1 MDKLAIY
8 LEIVP
13 LPVLV
18 IGAIAA
24 CIVFV
29 MLPANSRPFI
39 LIWIMPI
46 WLFLSKCIDLGAIQ
60 AMTKLSSGLLL
71 LMIAV
76 AAWLRPGEKRL
87 VPGIV
92 WLYPAAGVWMMV
104 CVAGTSNN
112 MDMLLIR
119 GQGIVMALAAIS
131 LVGSLRD
138 LEDLARL
145 MRAMAVGTTLALIVP
160 FSALAIQGSAAFIP
174 GLHRFEPWGASPN
187 LIGITFVI
195 SGAMLLY
202 LIMTTKVQL
211 YRLFFMGGFAA
222 NCGFILLAGSRMSF
236 MALGVVSVLMLFPL
250 VKRPGILIVGGIVG
264 AILIPIITSFEEG
277 AGARITELHSS
288 GRVGIWWEYMHV
300 FVGRPLGLFGTSGHD
315 GLMDEIIGAHAH
327 NAWVD
332 MLYVGGGPLFIMMLI
347 PAILAAKS
355 ILRTWRARKLFEYA
369 EDQMTIHTS
378 ASIMVAMFLQTMTN
392 QTLYY
397 PTFTWAFLGMV
408 FFMFF
413 ISFREDLGRIE
424 AEAWEGTEAWEYD
437 QGSEWDEA
445 SIATSRNTS

>member
-60 AMTKLSSGLLL
+60 AMTKLSSGILL

-76 AAWLRPGEKRL
+76 AAWLRPGEKRYM
-87 VPGIV
+87 PGLV
-92 WLYPAAGVWMMV
+92 WLYPIAGVWMMV

-119 GQGIVMALAAIS
+119 AQGIVMALAAIS

-145 MRAMAVGTTLALIVP
+145 MRAMAVGTTITLIVP
-160 FSALAIQGSAAFIP
+160 FSALAIQGSGAFIP

-187 LIGITFVI
+187 IIGISFVI

-202 LIMTTKVQL
+202 LLMTTKVQL
-211 YRLFFMGGFAA
+211 YRLICMSGFAA
-222 NCGFILLAGSRMSF
+222 SCGFILLTGSRMSF
-236 MALGVVSVLMLFPL
+236 MSLGIVSVLMLFPL
-250 VKRPGILIVGGIVG
+250 VKRPGILIAGGIVV
-264 AILIPIITSFEEG
+264 AILIPIIASVEEG
-277 AGARITELHSS
+277 AGARLTELHSS
-288 GRVGIWWEYMHV
+288 GRVDIWWDYLHTLV
-300 FVGRPLGLFGTSGHD
+300 DRPLGLFGTSGHD
-315 GLMDEIIGAHAH
+315 GLMDEIIGNHAH
-327 NAWVD
+327 NAWID
-332 MLYVGGGPLFIMMLI
+332 MLYVGGGPLFIMMLV

-355 ILRTWRARKLFEYA
+355 ILRTWRARKLFVYA
-369 EDQMTIHTS
+369 EDQMTIHTT
-378 ASIMVAMFLQTMTN
+378 ASIMVAMFLQSMTN

-397 PTFTWAFLGMV
+397 PTYTWAFLGMI

-413 ISFREDLGRIE
+413 ISFREDLARVE
-424 AEAWEGTEAWEYD
+424 AEAWEATEVWEYD
-437 QGSEWDEA
+437 QTGEWDEA

>member
-1 MDKLAIY
+1 VDKLAIY

-13 LPVLV
+13 LPVLA

-24 CIVFV
+24 CIVFA

-46 WLFLSKCIDLGAIQ
+46 WLFLSKCVDLGAIQ

-76 AAWLRPGEKRL
+76 AAWLRPGEKRY

-92 WLYPAAGVWMMV
+92 WIYPAAGVWMMV

-112 MDMLLIR
+112 LDMLLIR

-138 LEDLARL
+138 LEDLARF
-145 MRAMAVGTTLALIVP
+145 MRAMAVGTTLALVVP
-160 FSALAIQGSAAFIP
+160 ISSLAIQGSAAFIP
-174 GLHRFEPWGASPN
+174 GLHRLEPWGASPN
-187 LIGITFVI
+187 LIGVSFVI

-202 LIMTTKVQL
+202 LMMTTKVQL
-211 YRLFFMGGFAA
+211 YRLICMGGFAVS
-222 NCGFILLAGSRMSF
+222 CGLILLTGSRMSF
-236 MALGVVSVLMLFPL
+236 MALGTVSVLMLFPL
-250 VKRPGILIVGGIVG
+250 VKRPGILIAGGIVG

-288 GRVGIWWEYMHV
+288 GRFGIWWEYMHV
-300 FVGRPLGLFGTSGHD
+300 FVSRPLGLFGTSGHD
-315 GLMDEIIGAHAH
+315 GLMDEIVGDHAH

-332 MLYVGGGPLFIMMLI
+332 MLYVGGGPLFIMMLV

-355 ILRTWRARKLFEYA
+355 ILRTWRARKLFVYA
-369 EDQMTIHTS
+369 EDQMTIHTT
-378 ASIMVAMFLQTMTN
+378 ASIMVAMFLQSMTN

-397 PTFTWAFLGMV
+397 PTYTWAFLGMV

-413 ISFREDLGRIE
+413 ISFREDLARVE
-424 AEAWEGTEAWEYD
+424 VEAWEGSEAWEYD
-437 QGSEWDEA
+437 QTGEWDEA

>member
-1 MDKLAIY
+1 
-8 LEIVP
+8 
-13 LPVLV
+13 
-18 IGAIAA
+18 
-24 CIVFV
+24 
-29 MLPANSRPFI
+29 
-39 LIWIMPI
+39 
-46 WLFLSKCIDLGAIQ
+46 
-60 AMTKLSSGLLL
+60 
-71 LMIAV
+71 
-76 AAWLRPGEKRL
+76 
-87 VPGIV
+87 
-92 WLYPAAGVWMMV
+92 
-104 CVAGTSNN
+104 
-112 MDMLLIR
+112 
-119 GQGIVMALAAIS
+119 
-131 LVGSLRD
+131 
-138 LEDLARL
+138 
-145 MRAMAVGTTLALIVP
+145 
-160 FSALAIQGSAAFIP
+160 
-174 GLHRFEPWGASPN
+174 
-187 LIGITFVI
+187 
-195 SGAMLLY
+195 
-202 LIMTTKVQL
+202 
-211 YRLFFMGGFAA
+211 
-222 NCGFILLAGSRMSF
+222 
-236 MALGVVSVLMLFPL
+236 
-250 VKRPGILIVGGIVG
+250 
-264 AILIPIITSFEEG
+264 
-277 AGARITELHSS
+277 
-288 GRVGIWWEYMHV
+288 
-300 FVGRPLGLFGTSGHD
+300 LFGTSGHD